1 MKEEVKKA
9 IYAYFKSIGEQGG
22 KPVQAGNMLVPSVKS
37 NLHHEL
43 KRYYDEAVQDLVAD
57 DFLAFKDEEAT
68 VPGVTLGSRPGYRIT
83 PNGVNRLVN
92 Y

>member
-22 KPVQAGNMLVPSVKS
+22 KRVQAGNMLVPSVKA

-57 DFLAFKDEEAT
+57 DFLALRTKRRLFPALRLEAALDT
-68 VPGVTLGSRPGYRIT
+68 GLQQMA
-83 PNGVNRLVN
+83 
-92 Y
+92 

>member
-9 IYAYFKSIGEQGG
+9 IYAYFKSISEQGG
-22 KPVQAGNMLVPSVKS
+22 KPVQAGNMLVHSVKS
-37 NLHHEL
+37 NLPYEL
-43 KRYYDEAVQDLVAD
+43 KGYYDEAVQDLVAD
-57 DFLAFKDEEAT
+57 DFLAFRDEDAA

-83 PNGVNRLVN
+83 ANGVNRLVS